1 MKLSNSKLVS
11 LTIGVLVGIWCL
23 AIFIIAGHFEPALQY
38 SGGITCGLVAGALSI
53 LYLMVYRNSPGSQA
67 VEVGAISVYVTN
79 CYVIAAMVSNT
90 VFVLTGNGGFNKF
103 LLLWNVVIIA
113 VYIIV
118 ILYVEKD
125 AQRLSDQLDRTEQM
139 LSNSIDISGKLGA
152 ILGIVEDNEV
162 RNRILKLK
170 EAVDYSTNITTAS
183 TLESEKKMECQLD
196 ELMSL
201 LINRGD
207 LSAVKDKIRE
217 AEITWKIR
225 GSAGSSRR

>member
-23 AIFIIAGHFEPALQY
+23 AIFIIADHFEPALQY
-38 SGGITCGLVAGALSI
+38 SGGMIFGMAAGALSI
-53 LYLMVYRNSPGSQA
+53 LYLMMFRSSPGSQA
-67 VEVGAISVYVTN
+67 VEVGAVSVYVTI
-79 CYVIAAMVSNT
+79 CYVAAAIVLNT
-90 VFVLTGNGGFNKF
+90 MFVLIGSGGFNKF
-103 LLLWNVVIIA
+103 LLLWNAIIIA
-113 VYIIV
+113 AYIIV

-139 LSNSIDISGKLGA
+139 LSNSIDISGKLGT
-152 ILGIVEDNEV
+152 ILGIAEDNEV

-183 TLESEKKMECQLD
+183 TLESERKMECQLD
-196 ELMSL
+196 ELMNL
-201 LINRGD
+201 IINRGD
-207 LSAVKDKIRE
+207 PSAVKDKIRE

-225 GSAGSSRR
+225 SSAGSSRR